1 MNKLLNYL
9 GLAKRAGKLV
19 QGTDAVLKNLR
30 SRQTHIM
37 FVASD
42 ASDATKEKVNKKGLF
57 YNIPVIENYSTD
69 ELSKA
74 LGEQNIKVIAI
85 NDLGFK
91 KAIMKEF
98 KEVTNNESQR
108 ISWNSKNINPRIT

>member
-1 MNKLLNYL
+1 MTKVLNYL

-30 SRQTHIM
+30 SKQTNMM

-42 ASDATKEKVNKKGLF
+42 ASDATREKVNKKGMF
-57 YNIPVIENYSTD
+57 YNIPVIENFSTD
-69 ELSKA
+69 ELSKS

-85 NDLGFK
+85 NDIGFT
-91 KAIMKEF
+91 KAIMKEL
-98 KEVTNNESQR
+98 KEVS
-108 ISWNSKNINPRIT
+108 

>member
-1 MNKLLNYL
+1 MIKILNYL

-30 SRQTHIM
+30 SKQTNIM

-42 ASDATKEKVNKKGLF
+42 ASDATREKVNKKGMF
-57 YNIPVIENYSTD
+57 YNIPVIENFSTD
-69 ELSKA
+69 ELSKS

-85 NDLGFK
+85 NDIGFT
-91 KAIMKEF
+91 KAIMKEL

-108 ISWNSKNINPRIT
+108 ISWNL